1 VDLGYE
7 RAVREAAIRFVDAVL
22 EANGGE
28 VTRHQLQ
35 QFIYGGEQIKLLD
48 TGRGIRNPRQLA
60 ATLTIMTSAR
70 SRYDDTPGVEGLLR
84 YAIRDGELG
93 EGDNRKLRAAYE
105 LELPLIWFHAVRD
118 GVFVPVMPVYLVEEL
133 PATKQYVV
141 ALGED
146 QRLMAPRLLAASDSP
161 AEQAL
166 EQRLYVQ
173 RMTRQRL
180 HQPAFRAR
188 VMHAYATR
196 CAVCSLR
203 HGTLL
208 DAAHIVE
215 DGAPKGDPITANGL
229 ALCKIHHAAYDQ
241 DILGI
246 RPDRVVHING
256 DALVEVDGPMLRH
269 GLQEFHGQRLR
280 VVPSRTADQPDPE
293 RLAIRFEKFL
303 RAS

>member
-1 VDLGYE
+1 MQFVE
-7 RAVREAAIRFVDAVL
+7 RLAEAG
-22 EANGGE
+22 GGE
-28 VTRHQLQ
+28 VTRDQLQ
-35 QFIYGGEQIKLLD
+35 QFIFGDEQIKLLD

-60 ATLTIMTSAR
+60 ATLTIMTSAD
-70 SRYDDTPGVEGLLR
+70 STYDDGQGSEGLQR
-84 YAIRDGELG
+84 YAIQRDSELG
-93 EGDNRKLRAAYE
+93 VGDNGKLRVAYE
-105 LELPLIWFHAVRD
+105 LQLPIIWLQAVRPA
-118 GVFVPVMPVYLVEEL
+118 VFVPAMPVYLVEEL

-146 QRLMAPRLLAASDSP
+146 QRLMAPALLAAQGSA
-161 AEQAL
+161 AEQLLA
-166 EQRLYVQ
+166 QRLYVE

-188 VMHAYATR
+188 VMHAYQTQ
-196 CAVCSLR
+196 CAVCALR

-215 DGAPKGDPITANGL
+215 DGQPKGDPITPNGL
-229 ALCKIHHAAYDQ
+229 ALCKIHHAAYDR

-246 RPDRVVHING
+246 RPDQLVQINDG
-256 DALVEVDGPMLRH
+256 VLHEVDGPMLRH

-280 VVPSRTADQPDPE
+280 VVPARAADRPDPE
-293 RLAIRFEKFL
+293 RLGIRFERFL